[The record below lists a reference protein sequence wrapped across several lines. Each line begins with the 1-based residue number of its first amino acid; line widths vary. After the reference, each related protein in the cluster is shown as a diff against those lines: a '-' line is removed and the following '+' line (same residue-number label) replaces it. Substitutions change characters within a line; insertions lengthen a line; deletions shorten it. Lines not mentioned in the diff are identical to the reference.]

1 MKESIIT
8 PKKPQA
14 FRAVQFKNEDAEKIR
29 EALRDCV
36 ERTGSDSYE
45 VDTMFGRKQISDG
58 DWIIAASD
66 ADIFVITNEEFEADF
81 VQIGTRVPIESEE
94 QKTTDIIPISHRKN

>member
-1 MKESIIT
+1 MKEVIIT

-29 EALRDCV
+29 EALRDKV
-36 ERTGSDSYE
+36 ERTGVDSYE

-66 ADIFVITNEEFEADF
+66 VDIFVITNEEFEQDF
-81 VQIGTRVPIESEE
+81 VQFGTRVPVEGAD
-94 QKTTDIIPISHRKN
+94 QKTAQIIPITHGKN